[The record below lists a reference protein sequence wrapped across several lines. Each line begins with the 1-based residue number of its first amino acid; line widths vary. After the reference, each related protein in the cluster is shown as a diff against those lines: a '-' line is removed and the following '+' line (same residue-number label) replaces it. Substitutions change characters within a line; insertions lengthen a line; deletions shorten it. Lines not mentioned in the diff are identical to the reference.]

1 MKEWR
6 FHLVRWG
13 RMWERQVWDGSQ
25 ESGLGFRSE
34 TSVRH
39 PSKAVKEKLNM
50 GLEFRGEV
58 WTGDDNVGSHWH
70 TWITYGNETE
80 CECRWRK
87 EQGWRPSSEPFRGSD
102 AGEMR
107 KNQFRDQRKKW
118 CKPPGVPGTAC
129 NPNVPAVPSFSFLLP
144 YDNGLSPDLS
154 FLSGLS
160 WWGFPYPRFSCWWVS
175 SFYIFNSWECFL
187 SLKSLFYFLLLLYFL
202 QSLPETPIVEIN
214 VLHLA
219 NCIFFHYLSI

>member
-58 WTGDDNVGSHWH
+58 WTGDNNVGSHWH
-70 TWITYGNETE
+70 TWIIYGNETE
-80 CECRWRK
+80 WDHPESECRRRK
-87 EQGWRPSSEPFRGSD
+87 EQGRGPSSEPFRGSD

-107 KNQFRDQRKKW
+107 RNQFRDQRKNAQAGRRRMKW
-118 CKPPGVPGTAC
+118 TDTLKVKKKRVYIIVKWDFPQKCKT
-129 NPNVPAVPSFSFLLP
+129 
-144 YDNGLSPDLS
+144 DLT
-154 FLSGLS
+154 
-160 WWGFPYPRFSCWWVS
+160 Y
-175 SFYIFNSWECFL
+175 
-187 SLKSLFYFLLLLYFL
+187 KS
-202 QSLPETPIVEIN
+202 
-214 VLHLA
+214 
-219 NCIFFHYLSI
+219 